1 MERKIV
7 LASHH
12 RLAAGLKDTLDFITN
27 GMADVIALT
36 AYLDN
41 QPVEEQVQA
50 LMTSFDDETEVVV
63 LTDMTAGSVNQKFF
77 AFRNRPHTQ
86 IISGMNL
93 PLALGF
99 AMEPVNDY
107 LQTERIKSL
116 IEQAQ
121 AEITYVN
128 DIQPEIDDDDE

>member
-41 QPVEEQVQA
+41 QPV
-50 LMTSFDDETEVVV
+50 
-63 LTDMTAGSVNQKFF
+63 K
-77 AFRNRPHTQ
+77 NRFKH
-86 IISGMNL
+86 
-93 PLALGF
+93 
-99 AMEPVNDY
+99 
-107 LQTERIKSL
+107 
-116 IEQAQ
+116 
-121 AEITYVN
+121 
-128 DIQPEIDDDDE
+128 